1 LVFHCAAG
9 KDRTGVLAALVL
21 GCVGVV
27 REAIVADY
35 FETAARL
42 DLILE
47 RLRRH
52 PRYGPEIKAVPPSR
66 FGVDPAMIDRFLD
79 GLDERYG
86 GAAGWA
92 RSVGIS
98 EESLARL
105 EAGLLEEDGS

>member
-1 LVFHCAAG
+1 
-9 KDRTGVLAALVL
+9 
-21 GCVGVV
+21 
-27 REAIVADY
+27 
-35 FETAARL
+35 
-42 DLILE
+42 
-47 RLRRH
+47 
-52 PRYGPEIKAVPPSR
+52 
-66 FGVDPAMIDRFLD
+66 MIDRFLD